1 MGAAHN
7 TINGSAPFFFF
18 MSLAGTVVL
27 NAEPRRP
34 HSSSRTWR
42 GEGGR
47 GRYLRGWQLL
57 LLLLHV
63 LLLLEL
69 VQLFLLLGLL
79 LELGLGLRRPWRIK
93 GGS

>member
-7 TINGSAPFFFF
+7 TINGSAPFFF

-27 NAEPRRP
+27 NAEPCRLR
-34 HSSSRTWR
+34 SSSRTWR
-42 GEGGR
+42 GAGR

-79 LELGLGLRRPWRIK
+79 LQLGLGLRRP
-93 GGS
+93 